1 MEARSL
7 STDPMASPGASTTRT
22 TPKRGEVWRV
32 NLDPTIGAE
41 IKKIRPVIVISS
53 DAVGKLPLKLVV
65 PITEWKDQF
74 EDNIWH
80 VKLEAAPGTGLSKI
94 STADTLQMRSV
105 DTQRFVE
112 RAGVLPADVLEEI
125 AAAIAA
131 VVEYK

>member
-1 MEARSL
+1 M
-7 STDPMASPGASTTRT
+7 STDPTASQGATPSRSL
-22 TPKRGEVWRV
+22 PKRGEVWRV

-65 PITEWKDQF
+65 PITEWKDLF
-74 EDNIWH
+74 EANIWH
-80 VKLEAAPGTGLSKI
+80 VKLEAAPGTGLMKA

-112 RAGVLPADVLEEI
+112 RIGVLPADVLEEI
-125 AAAIAA
+125 ATAIAA
-131 VVEYK
+131 VVEYE

>member
-1 MEARSL
+1 
-7 STDPMASPGASTTRT
+7 MASPGAAPSRT
-22 TPKRGEVWRV
+22 IPKRGEIWRV

-65 PITEWKDQF
+65 PITEWKAVF
-74 EDNIWH
+74 EANIWH
-80 VKLEAAPGTGLSKI
+80 VKLLAAPGTGLTKA

-112 RAGVLPADVLEEI
+112 RIGVLPADVLEEI
-125 AAAIAA
+125 ATAIAA
-131 VVEYK
+131 VVEYE